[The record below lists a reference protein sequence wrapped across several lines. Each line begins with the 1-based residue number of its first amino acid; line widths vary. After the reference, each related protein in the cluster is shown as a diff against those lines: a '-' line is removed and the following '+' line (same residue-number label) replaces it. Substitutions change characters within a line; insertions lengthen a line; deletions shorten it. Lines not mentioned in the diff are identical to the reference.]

1 LQQADGLMAA
11 TTDYQISSFYF
22 LDLQLGAI
30 IKCLVPKNVD
40 TSYLANISV
49 VLSNAL

>member
-1 LQQADGLMAA
+1 MAA
-11 TTDYQISSFYF
+11 ATGCQISSFYF
-22 LDLQLGAI
+22 LDLQLGAVSI
-30 IKCLVPKNVD
+30 CLVPKNVD